1 MLFWVPEFT
10 LRVPTRLS
18 PYGNARGGGAFES
31 SFLSKHASSP
41 REASLWAK
49 LSEWDEALVHP
60 ACCGT
65 FSQPDEEMSVLNTF
79 TLRVS
84 AVALMVS
91 TEFINCPTIKVFFC
105 FFLDNI
111 LHQLLLIFKILPWKL
126 ESRFFFSDLF
136 IPELYKLLFILAV
149 LQFVISVSVHP
160 LLSNH
165 FIFQLSSWMCQSL
178 VKTSLLEG
186 NCFP

>member
-91 TEFINCPTIKVFFC
+91 TEFIKCPTIKVFFC

-126 ESRFFFSDLF
+126 ESRFFFSQIYSFQNFINYYLF
-136 IPELYKLLFILAV
+136 
-149 LQFVISVSVHP
+149 LQFFSLSFQYPSILCSLTVTFYFPAFLLNVST
-160 LLSNH
+160 
-165 FIFQLSSWMCQSL
+165 FG
-178 VKTSLLEG
+178 KTLFEG
-186 NCFP
+186 

>member
-1 MLFWVPEFT
+1 MVTPVEEE
-10 LRVPTRLS
+10 RLS
-18 PYGNARGGGAFES
+18 PRSYLNMQVHWGRRVSEPSCQNETKR
-31 SFLSKHASSP
+31 SFIQRAAAH
-41 REASLWAK
+41 
-49 LSEWDEALVHP
+49 
-60 ACCGT
+60 
-65 FSQPDEEMSVLNTF
+65 FLNTF

-149 LQFVISVSVHP
+149 LQFVISVSAPP
-160 LLSNH
+160 LLSNCNLL
-165 FIFQLSSWMCQSL
+165 FSS
-178 VKTSLLEG
+178 
-186 NCFP
+186 FPPECVNLW